1 MAMPKTGGAA
11 PCPVR
16 RDVQSQNFYL
26 TEMVM
31 LQSITIWHEGEVGFC
46 NHNFEETMTSMIIRA
61 AAVSA
66 LALAAGTAAAQDTG
80 NVIFF
85 HPDGTG
91 ANHWHAARMHTVGPD
106 GELNWDRLPALGV
119 YTGHMADRVT
129 GTSHGGATVHAYGVK
144 VIGDS
149 FGLNGTEEITSASG
163 EQMSIAEEAM
173 AAGRAVALVQ
183 TGHIAEPGTA
193 AFVASN
199 ESRSNTQEIARSVI
213 ESGAQVILAGG
224 ERFLLPEGV
233 EGRHGTGER
242 EDGVDLI
249 ARAEELGYTVVYT
262 REELLAIDPASTDM
276 LLGVFAHNHT
286 FNDQERERNLIEGL
300 PTYWEDAPT
309 MAEMTEVAL
318 AIVSRDEDG
327 FFAVIEEE
335 GTDNIANNMN
345 AAGTLEALARADAAV
360 GAILDFMDGRDDTLL
375 IMAADSDAGGLQV
388 LHQDAGAVDAS
399 TSGGGILHGVQ
410 GAFGD
415 AFETAPDAAGT
426 THHFGIAWVGYNDVA
441 GGILVRGAGFGSEFI
456 TPLMDST
463 DVYKVMYRVLFGE
476 ELG

>member
-1 MAMPKTGGAA
+1 
-11 PCPVR
+11 
-16 RDVQSQNFYL
+16 
-26 TEMVM
+26 M
-31 LQSITIWHEGEVGFC
+31 LQYHARPGCAPSGASPLIVTKVKDPV
-46 NHNFEETMTSMIIRA
+46 TKTPVPV
-61 AAVSA
+61 AVSA
-66 LALAAGTAAAQDTG
+66 LALSLALSAGAASAQETG

-91 ANHWHAARMHTVGPD
+91 VNHWLAARMHTVGPD

-144 VIGDS
+144 VVADS
-149 FGLNGTEEITSASG
+149 FGLNGSEEITAASG
-163 EQMSIAEEAM
+163 KQMSIAEEAM
-173 AAGRAVALVQ
+173 AAGKAVALVQ

-193 AFVASN
+193 VFVASN
-199 ESRSNTQEIARSVI
+199 ESRSDAAGIAADVI
-213 ESGAQVILAGG
+213 ESGAAVIMAGG
-224 ERFLLPEGV
+224 ERFLLPAGT
-233 EGRHGTGER
+233 EGRHGLGER
-242 EDGVDLI
+242 EDGLDLI
-249 ARAEELGYTVVYT
+249 ARAEELGYTIVYT
-262 REELLAIDPASTDM
+262 REELMAVDPATTDR

-286 FNDQERERNLIEGL
+286 FNDQEQERNLIEGK
-300 PTYWEDAPT
+300 PTYIEGVPT
-309 MAEMTEVAL
+309 IAEMTEVAL

-360 GAILDFMDGRDDTLL
+360 GSILEFLEGRDDTLL
-375 IMAADSDAGGLQV
+375 IMAADSDAGGMQV
-388 LHQDAGAVDAS
+388 VTQDAGAVDAT

-410 GAFGD
+410 GSFGD
-415 AFETAPDAAGT
+415 AFETAPDANGN

-441 GGILVRGAGFGSEFI
+441 GGILVRGAGFGSDRI

-463 DVYKVMYRVLFGE
+463 DVYSVMHGVLFGQ
-476 ELG
+476 GMN

>member
-1 MAMPKTGGAA
+1 MKK
-11 PCPVR
+11 
-16 RDVQSQNFYL
+16 
-26 TEMVM
+26 
-31 LQSITIWHEGEVGFC
+31 IT
-46 NHNFEETMTSMIIRA
+46 SL

-66 LALAAGTAAAQDTG
+66 LTLSLTTAAMAQDTG

-91 ANHWHAARMHTVGPD
+91 VNHWLAARMHTVGPD

-144 VIGDS
+144 VVADS
-149 FGLNGTEEITSASG
+149 FGMNGTEMLTAASG
-163 EQMSIAEEAM
+163 KDMSIAEEAI
-173 AAGRAVALVQ
+173 AAGKAVALVQ

-199 ESRSNTQEIARSVI
+199 EKRSNTHEIAKDVI
-213 ESGAQVILAGG
+213 ESGAQVIMAGG
-224 ERFLLPEGV
+224 ERFLVPEGV
-233 EGRHGTGER
+233 AGRHGPGQRTDGMNLIER
-242 EDGVDLI
+242 
-249 ARAEELGYTVVYT
+249 AKELGYTVVFT
-262 REELLAIDPASTDM
+262 REELMALNPDEVDK

-286 FNDQERERNLIEGL
+286 FNDQERERNIIDGL
-300 PTYWEDAPT
+300 PTYWEYAPSLS
-309 MAEMTEVAL
+309 EMTAVAL
-318 AIVSRDEDG
+318 EIVSRDEDG

-345 AAGTLEALARADAAV
+345 AAGTLEALARADATV
-360 GAILDFMDGRDDTLL
+360 GTILDFMEGRDDTLL

-388 LHQDAGAVDAS
+388 VRQDEGAVDA
-399 TSGGGILHGVQ
+399 TTAGGGILHGVQ

-415 AFETAPDAAGT
+415 AFETAPDRNGNA
-426 THHFGIAWVGYNDVA
+426 HHFGIGWVGYSDVA
-441 GGILVRGAGFGSEFI
+441 GGILVRGAGLNTELI

-463 DVYKVMYRVLFGE
+463 DVYSVMHQTLFGAPAE
-476 ELG
+476 